1 MAVDREELF
10 FEDVSGW
17 HDWLTSHHD
26 SSPGVWLTLTRKGGT
41 ATTLT
46 YEEAVLE
53 AVCFGW
59 IDSQARRRDEQ
70 TTFITMTPRNKR
82 SPWSRSNVERVA
94 RLEAEGRMQPAG
106 RAAVEAAR
114 ADGRWDKAVSP
125 G

>member
-1 MAVDREELF
+1 VVIEREELF
-10 FEDVSGW
+10 FDDVSGW
-17 HDWLTSHHD
+17 HAWLLAHHD

-41 ATTLT
+41 VTTLT

-70 TTFITMTPRNKR
+70 TTFITMTPRNRR
-82 SPWSRSNVERVA
+82 SPWSQSNVERVA

-114 ADGRWDKAVSP
+114 ADGRWP
-125 G
+125 LPT